1 VGDTKA
7 GSKAARPGA
16 GYRRRAVGTRDKI
29 ISHLALVEDVED
41 DTGMASTRLAEAVD
55 YPGSSVAFAQLL
67 SGMERDGLIAREVR
81 GKRTYRIALT
91 EQGEQRRLAGA
102 TAAGTAHR
110 TRGGRSGAARAGSAA
125 PAGRAGSGTSAAA
138 RGRSASTGS
147 AAGRGAGRSGAMP
160 GRSGYAGR
168 HSGGVP
174 VGALADSGDEVE
186 FDYDELA
193 RRLLIQVVRRLAAG
207 PDDLGSPPAAADPF
221 SLEETVAG
229 LERELATAWTRHGTL
244 TAENMKLRQQLREA
258 QRDLDVERRARRRPV
273 SDELD
278 RAEAV
283 LLDRLLSPA
292 DEPGAS
298 AG

>member
-1 VGDTKA
+1 VGDAKA
-7 GSKAARPGA
+7 GSRAARPGT

-29 ISHLALVEDVED
+29 ISHLAQVEDITD
-41 DTGMASTRLAEAVD
+41 GAGMASTRLAEAVA

-81 GKRTYRIALT
+81 GKRTYRITLT
-91 EQGEQRRLAGA
+91 ERGEQRRQVSAPDGRARARSAAAG
-102 TAAGTAHR
+102 AAGTAGGGARRAGTARSRR
-110 TRGGRSGAARAGSAA
+110 TAGVPLGAVADSAAASGAAPDGDA
-125 PAGRAGSGTSAAA
+125 
-138 RGRSASTGS
+138 
-147 AAGRGAGRSGAMP
+147 
-160 GRSGYAGR
+160 
-168 HSGGVP
+168 P
-174 VGALADSGDEVE
+174 VGD

-193 RRLLIQVVRRLAAG
+193 RRLLVQVVRRLAAR
-207 PDDLGSPPAAADPF
+207 PDDLGPTADAF

-244 TAENMKLRQQLREA
+244 TAENVKLRQQLREA
-258 QRDLDVERRARRRPV
+258 QRDLEAERRARRPAARS
-273 SDELD
+273 SDLD
-278 RAEAV
+278 HAEAV

>member
-7 GSKAARPGA
+7 GRPGT
-16 GYRRRAVGTRDKI
+16 GYRQRAVGTRDKI
-29 ISHLALVEDVED
+29 ISHLALVD
-41 DTGMASTRLAEAVD
+41 DLVDETGMASTRLAEAVD

-81 GKRTYRIALT
+81 GKRTYRISLT
-91 EQGEQRRLAGA
+91 EQGAQRLLA
-102 TAAGTAHR
+102 AAPDESAVAGRGSGTA
-110 TRGGRSGAARAGSAA
+110 
-125 PAGRAGSGTSAAA
+125 AGRAGSRTGAGRTGSGA
-138 RGRSASTGS
+138 RGRTATTAGHGGTARSVAGRRSESVPTGPLPGSGDFSS
-147 AAGRGAGRSGAMP
+147 AA
-160 GRSGYAGR
+160 
-168 HSGGVP
+168 
-174 VGALADSGDEVE
+174 E

-193 RRLLIQVVRRLAAG
+193 RRLLIQVVRRLSASS
-207 PDDLGSPPAAADPF
+207 DDLSSSSVTGDSF

-273 SDELD
+273 ADELD

>member
-67 SGMERDGLIAREVR
+67 SGMERDGLISREVR
-81 GKRTYRIALT
+81 GKRTYRISLT
-91 EQGEQRRLAGA
+91 EQGEQRRLAGSP
-102 TAAGTAHR
+102 AAVAGSPGAHR
-110 TRGGRSGAARAGSAA
+110 ARGGRSGAARAGSGAT
-125 PAGRAGSGTSAAA
+125 AGRAGSGTSAAA
-138 RGRSASTGS
+138 RGRSAS
-147 AAGRGAGRSGAMP
+147 AA
-160 GRSGYAGR
+160 GRSGYAGAGR
-168 HSGGVP
+168 RGGAVP
-174 VGALADSGDEVE
+174 VGALADSGDESVLE

-207 PDDLGSPPAAADPF
+207 PDDLGSAPAATDPF

>member
-7 GSKAARPGA
+7 GRPGT
-16 GYRRRAVGTRDKI
+16 GYRQRAVGTRDKI
-29 ISHLALVEDVED
+29 ISHLALVD
-41 DTGMASTRLAEAVD
+41 DLVDETGMASTRLAEAVG

-81 GKRTYRIALT
+81 GKRTYRISLT
-91 EQGEQRRLAGA
+91 EQGAQRLLAAAPDETAVAGRGSG
-102 TAAGTAHR
+102 TAA
-110 TRGGRSGAARAGSAA
+110 TR
-125 PAGRAGSGTSAAA
+125 AGRAGSRTGAARTGSGA
-138 RGRSASTGS
+138 RGRTATTGRGGTARSVGGRRSESVPTGPLPGSGDFSS
-147 AAGRGAGRSGAMP
+147 AA
-160 GRSGYAGR
+160 
-168 HSGGVP
+168 
-174 VGALADSGDEVE
+174 E

-193 RRLLIQVVRRLAAG
+193 RRLLIQVVRRLSASS
-207 PDDLGSPPAAADPF
+207 DDLNSSSVTGDPF

-273 SDELD
+273 ADELD

>member
-7 GSKAARPGA
+7 GSKARRAGS

-29 ISHLALVEDVED
+29 ISHLALVSDVAD

-81 GKRTYRIALT
+81 GKRTYRITLT
-91 EQGEQRRLAGA
+91 AQGEQRQREGGA
-102 TAAGTAHR
+102 DAASGLGGVRGNGTGRSRGAGTSR
-110 TRGGRSGAARAGSAA
+110 VG
-125 PAGRAGSGTSAAA
+125 
-138 RGRSASTGS
+138 
-147 AAGRGAGRSGAMP
+147 AGRGTGTRLPGSASVLGR
-160 GRSGYAGR
+160 
-168 HSGGVP
+168 GG
-174 VGALADSGDEVE
+174 LADSADVFPTDTE

-193 RRLLIQVVRRLAAG
+193 RRLLVQVVRRLSANPGELTGAQ
-207 PDDLGSPPAAADPF
+207 LAADPAI
-221 SLEETVAG
+221 EETVAG
-229 LERELATAWTRHGTL
+229 LDRELATAWTRHGTL

-258 QRDLDVERRARRRPV
+258 QRDLELERRSRRRPV
-273 SDELD
+273 TDELN

>member
-1 VGDTKA
+1 
-7 GSKAARPGA
+7 
-16 GYRRRAVGTRDKI
+16 
-29 ISHLALVEDVED
+29 
-41 DTGMASTRLAEAVD
+41 MASTRLAEAVD

-81 GKRTYRIALT
+81 GKRTYRISLT
-91 EQGEQRRLAGA
+91 EQGAQRLLA
-102 TAAGTAHR
+102 AAPDESAVAGRGSGTA
-110 TRGGRSGAARAGSAA
+110 
-125 PAGRAGSGTSAAA
+125 AGRAGSRTGAGRTGSGA
-138 RGRSASTGS
+138 RGRTATT
-147 AAGRGAGRSGAMP
+147 AGRGGTARSVAGRRSESVPTGPLP
-160 GRSGYAGR
+160 G
-168 HSGGVP
+168 
-174 VGALADSGDEVE
+174 SGDFSSAAE

-193 RRLLIQVVRRLAAG
+193 RRLLIQVVRRLSASS
-207 PDDLGSPPAAADPF
+207 DDLSSSSVTGDSF

-273 SDELD
+273 ADELD